1 MVCVS
6 VYHSFFFFDLE
17 DSKQTSHRSSNQIF
31 IMWEYLS
38 FAASQC
44 DDNDES
50 EMSSSTE
57 EEATESPTTTAA
69 AEYDDDDDD
78 DDSTMNTGEKDDE
91 SSDRTIGYI
100 AICLSFVSIIV
111 SCLAITIVG
120 SQRSID
126 PLRRGASVSARK
138 V

>member
-1 MVCVS
+1 
-6 VYHSFFFFDLE
+6 
-17 DSKQTSHRSSNQIF
+17 
-31 IMWEYLS
+31 MWEYLS

-78 DDSTMNTGEKDDE
+78 DDDSTMNTGEKDDE
-91 SSDRTIGYI
+91 SSDRTIGYV